1 MSRADTWKRQYGW
14 SGRETL
20 EPQQRSFCMQQS
32 SVRREVRSGTGDPS
46 GTTQRQLLQTVVAS
60 LQFAGPLLIDTL
72 EDAFRHRHPNF
83 RPANDDEAVTVAA

>member
-1 MSRADTWKRQYGW
+1 
-14 SGRETL
+14 
-20 EPQQRSFCMQQS
+20 
-32 SVRREVRSGTGDPS
+32 
-46 GTTQRQLLQTVVAS
+46 LQTVVAS